1 MKIECILAAHVQ
13 VEVALMNPTILLYP
27 WHAQFLVVSRFR
39 PAQASKQMGLL
50 PINVVS
56 GVKCEAHV
64 QLKLT
69 RLPACCQG
77 LLFSHR
83 PASLMSIRTSALTSK
98 PIGVCSAN
106 CACQETQFRRWFSI
120 PGPARMQATLEA
132 WMSWA
137 SNWGPTLKN
146 LGTFTVAV

>member
-83 PASLMSIRTSALTSK
+83 
-98 PIGVCSAN
+98 
-106 CACQETQFRRWFSI
+106 
-120 PGPARMQATLEA
+120 
-132 WMSWA
+132 
-137 SNWGPTLKN
+137 
-146 LGTFTVAV
+146 